1 MPPNRDLPA
10 GTLWRLDVPSDGAA
24 QASGSVRYGVAGKG
38 LGQGFPQQGE
48 APAPLVA
55 GDTYY
60 LYVLAD
66 IGVPI
71 TRCLFTA
78 K

>member
-1 MPPNRDLPA
+1 MASTD
-10 GTLWRLDVPSDGAA
+10 GTLWRLDVPSDKTAV
-24 QASGSVRYGVAGKG
+24 ASATVVYGE
-38 LGQGFPQQGE
+38 LGPDVTQGFPEVGT
-48 APAPLVA
+48 PTPLQA
-55 GDTYY
+55 GQSYY

-78 K
+78 Q